1 MTAPWIFVYWMRGMS
16 GADHGARSAEGSA
29 GSDGDD
35 PLAGP
40 TFSVKK
46 LIEHSPAREE
56 TAGP

>member
-1 MTAPWIFVYWMRGMS
+1 MS
-16 GADHGARSAEGSA
+16 GADRGTGSTEGSA

-40 TFSVKK
+40 TFSVNV
-46 LIEHSPAREE
+46 IEHSPAREE